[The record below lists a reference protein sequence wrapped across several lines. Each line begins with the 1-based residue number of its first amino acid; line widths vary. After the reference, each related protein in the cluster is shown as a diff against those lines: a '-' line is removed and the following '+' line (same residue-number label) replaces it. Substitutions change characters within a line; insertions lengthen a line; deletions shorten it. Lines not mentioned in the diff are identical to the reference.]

1 VLIAAA
7 VCPHP
12 PVLIPAAMG
21 AAGDGPELADL
32 RAACAAAARGLVRAR
47 PDLIAIV
54 GSAPSGRTY
63 PWPSAGSLHRY
74 GVPWSTGPGR
84 PVLPLSLTVGT
95 WLLTGALAAS
105 GIPEP
110 AVTSATNSGGG
121 AGGIGV
127 AGDADGAEAGA
138 TSAGVML
145 CAVAVTSDP
154 ETCRRLGSRLAGL
167 APRVGLLVMGDA
179 SAKKAVGVPGA
190 PDPEA
195 EEYDTGIAAA
205 LAAADAGALARLD
218 PDRAAELRVTGR
230 APWQVLAGAAAAAEG
245 QVGGLRGI
253 LRQQTAPYDV
263 SYLVASWAAGPDA
276 AAVLAG

>member
-1 VLIAAA
+1 MLIAAA

-21 AAGDGPELADL
+21 EAGAGPELADL
-32 RAACAAAARGLVRAR
+32 RAACAAAAQGLVRAR
-47 PDLIAIV
+47 PDLIVVA
-54 GSAPSGRTY
+54 GGGPAGRAY

-105 GIPEP
+105 GIPGP
-110 AVTSATNSGGG
+110 AVTSATS
-121 AGGIGV
+121 
-127 AGDADGAEAGA
+127 
-138 TSAGVML
+138 VML
-145 CAVAVTSDP
+145 RAVAVTASP
-154 ETCRRLGSRLAGL
+154 ESCRRLGARLAGL
-167 APRVGLLVMGDA
+167 APRVAMLAMGDA
-179 SAKKAVGVPGA
+179 SAKKAIGVPGA

-195 EEYDTGIAAA
+195 EEYDAGIAAA
-205 LAAADAGALARLD
+205 LAAADAGRAGPAR
-218 PDRAAELRVTGR
+218 PGPGRGAAGHRPG
-230 APWQVLAGAAAAAEG
+230 ALAGAGRRRGAAG
-245 QVGGLRGI
+245 QKDGLRGL
-253 LRQQTAPYDV
+253 LRHQAAPYDV

>member
-21 AAGDGPELADL
+21 EAGSGPELADL

-54 GSAPSGRTY
+54 GSAASGRTY
-63 PWPSAGSLHRY
+63 PWPSAGSLLRY
-74 GVPWSTGPGR
+74 GIPWSTGPGR

-95 WLLTGALAAS
+95 WLLTEALAAT
-105 GIPEP
+105 GIPASE
-110 AVTSATNSGGG
+110 VTAAMDGTDG
-121 AGGIGV
+121 AGGGLAV
-127 AGDADGAEAGA
+127 
-138 TSAGVML
+138 TL
-145 CAVAVTSDP
+145 CAVADTAEPAS
-154 ETCRRLGSRLAGL
+154 CRRLGVTLAGL
-167 APRVGLLVMGDA
+167 APRVAMLVMGDA
-179 SAKKAVGVPGA
+179 SAKKAIGVPGA

-195 EEYDTGIAAA
+195 EEYDAGIAAA

-218 PDRAAELRVTGR
+218 PDRAEELRVTGR
-230 APWQVLAGAAAAAEG
+230 APWQVLAGAAAAAAGHKE
-245 QVGGLRGI
+245 GLRGL
-253 LRQQTAPYDV
+253 LRHQAAPYDV

>member
-21 AAGDGPELADL
+21 EAGAGPELADL
-32 RAACAAAARGLVRAR
+32 RAACAAAAQGLVRAR
-47 PDLIAIV
+47 PDLIVVA
-54 GSAPSGRTY
+54 GGGPAGRDY

-105 GIPEP
+105 GIPGP
-110 AVTSATNSGGG
+110 AVTSATS
-121 AGGIGV
+121 
-127 AGDADGAEAGA
+127 
-138 TSAGVML
+138 VML
-145 CAVAVTSDP
+145 RAVAVTASP
-154 ETCRRLGSRLAGL
+154 ESCRRLGARLAGL
-167 APRVGLLVMGDA
+167 APRVAMLAMGDA
-179 SAKKAVGVPGA
+179 SAKKAIGVPGA

-195 EEYDTGIAAA
+195 EEYDAGIAAA

-230 APWQVLAGAAAAAEG
+230 APWQVLAGAAAAAAGHKE
-245 QVGGLRGI
+245 GLRGL
-253 LRQQTAPYDV
+253 LRHQAAPYDV

>member
-1 VLIAAA
+1 MLIAAA

-47 PDLIAIV
+47 PDLIVVA
-54 GSAPSGRTY
+54 GGGPAGRAY

-105 GIPEP
+105 GIPGP
-110 AVTSATNSGGG
+110 AVTSATS
-121 AGGIGV
+121 
-127 AGDADGAEAGA
+127 
-138 TSAGVML
+138 VML
-145 CAVAVTSDP
+145 RAVAVTASP
-154 ETCRRLGSRLAGL
+154 ESCRRLGARLAGL
-167 APRVGLLVMGDA
+167 APRVAVLAMGDA
-179 SAKKAVGVPGA
+179 SAKKAIGVPGA

-195 EEYDTGIAAA
+195 EEYDAGIAAA

-230 APWQVLAGAAAAAEG
+230 APWQVLAGAAAAAAGRKE
-245 QVGGLRGI
+245 GLRGL
-253 LRQQTAPYDV
+253 LRHQAAPYDV

>member
-1 VLIAAA
+1 MLIAAA

-21 AAGDGPELADL
+21 AAGAGPELADL
-32 RAACAAAARGLVRAR
+32 RAACAAAARGLVRAG
-47 PDLIAIV
+47 PGLIVIV
-54 GSAPSGRTY
+54 GGGPAGRTY

-84 PVLPLSLTVGT
+84 PVLPLSLTAGT

-105 GIPEP
+105 GIPGP
-110 AVTSATNSGGG
+110 A
-121 AGGIGV
+121 
-127 AGDADGAEAGA
+127 A
-138 TSAGVML
+138 TSVML
-145 CAVAVTSDP
+145 RAVAVTAGP
-154 ETCRRLGSRLAGL
+154 ATCRRLGARLAGL

-179 SAKKAVGVPGA
+179 SARKAIGVPGA

-195 EEYDTGIAAA
+195 EEYDAGIAAA

-230 APWQVLAGAAAAAEG
+230 APWQVLAGAAAG
-245 QVGGLRGI
+245 TPSLRGR
-253 LRQQTAPYDV
+253 LRLQTAPFDV
-263 SYLVASWAAGPDA
+263 SYLVASWAAGPGA
-276 AAVLAG
+276 AAALAG

>member
-21 AAGDGPELADL
+21 EAGSGPELADL

-47 PDLIAIV
+47 PDLIVIV
-54 GSAPSGRTY
+54 GGGPAGQAY

-74 GVPWSTGPGR
+74 GVPWSTGPGH

-95 WLLTGALAAS
+95 WLLTGALERAA
-105 GIPEP
+105 GGVGEAEGAGAGL
-110 AVTSATNSGGG
+110 AVT
-121 AGGIGV
+121 
-127 AGDADGAEAGA
+127 
-138 TSAGVML
+138 L
-145 CAVAVTSDP
+145 CAVADSAEP
-154 ETCRRLGSRLAGL
+154 AACRRLGVTLAGR

-179 SAKKAVGVPGA
+179 SAKKATGVPGA

-195 EEYDTGIAAA
+195 EEYDAGLAAA

-218 PDRAAELRVTGR
+218 PDRAEELRVTGR
-230 APWQVLAGAAAAAEG
+230 APWQVLAGAAAAAAG
-245 QVGGLRGI
+245 QKGALCGL
-253 LRQQTAPYDV
+253 LRHQTAPYDV
-263 SYLVASWAAGPDA
+263 SYLVASWATEEVA
-276 AAVLAG
+276 AAALAG